1 MLLKID
7 FKNIEISFISFSS
20 SGDVY
25 GRCADEHHND
35 DDIDVTKGV
44 TFDGKNN
51 DISIA
56 TEGKVRH
63 KFYDEAGIEI
73 EDDGIFDK
81 STEDVTLATEADEGG
96 RVFSSV
102 GEVEIDRPRDSQV
115 IMIIVIRGH
124 PTFRGK
130 KGLEKPRKSGQ
141 LLLFLIV

>member
-1 MLLKID
+1 MFTK
-7 FKNIEISFISFSS
+7 KVNYGKSFHLGFHEAEKTFERPRAALSVAKSRS
-20 SGDVY
+20 EEEAKRLQSVGDDDVFEGEVY
-25 GRCADEHHND
+25 GRCTDDHHND

-81 STEDVTLATEADEGG
+81 G
-96 RVFSSV
+96 R
-102 GEVEIDRPRDSQV
+102 
-115 IMIIVIRGH
+115 
-124 PTFRGK
+124 
-130 KGLEKPRKSGQ
+130 
-141 LLLFLIV
+141 